1 MGKGREGK
9 ELALDQGS
17 ARESL
22 VFVCLAEGSGLLAE
36 SERVRCGGSEGEG
49 KQKKRTRLPS
59 PLLGVSSLVRSGR
72 ETKERDLSCREGG
85 GRLVG
90 LGR

>member
-1 MGKGREGK
+1 M
-9 ELALDQGS
+9 
-17 ARESL
+17 
-22 VFVCLAEGSGLLAE
+22 
-36 SERVRCGGSEGEG
+36 
-49 KQKKRTRLPS
+49 RLPS
-59 PLLGVSSLVRSGR
+59 PLLGASGLVGSGR